1 MKPGFGIDYVFILP
15 FVSAYLFIIIV
26 IIIVII
32 IIMSPLSLAD

>member
-26 IIIVII
+26 III
-32 IIMSPLSLAD
+32 IMSPLSLAD

>member
-15 FVSAYLFIIIV
+15 FVSAYLFSIIV
-26 IIIVII
+26 IIVII